1 MLKGKRSVEANVEED
16 YYNDLLLF
24 MTLLNT
30 LHNTDNLNED
40 TRFLSNQNSNTSK
53 LKIKKNFIKLIE
65 N

>member
-53 LKIKKNFIKLIE
+53 FKKNSLYLFKI

>member
-53 LKIKKNFIKLIE
+53 FKKNSLY
-65 N
+65 